1 MSPTVVREHAGRAES
16 QQRRPCSGIGAA
28 PGLSGVLDPPPRAR
42 LEELGGTSGQ
52 GSPVGLPAPPPGR
65 GRGAVRWPAAGRGG
79 SAGASPA
86 RPVPASRIA
95 VPRLPAGEWGAGPS
109 PACAP
114 NPGRT
119 WRPAAGALRIFP
131 HPTPLVRFVEGRE
144 TAAGVGAGACG
155 PFPRFVPSRL
165 SDLGP
170 GGRAGAGRPVGAVV
184 SPGDPRKWLACRR
197 RGECSALESVL
208 AGVLPLGSVAG
219 PAKGTQLGFPGA
231 PEAVP
236 SAGRSRLAG
245 PMTTACPRRPR
256 GGGDGAFPF
265 WNCFSSFHF
274 PRIFLCSTLSM

>member
-1 MSPTVVREHAGRAES
+1 M
-16 QQRRPCSGIGAA
+16 
-28 PGLSGVLDPPPRAR
+28 SGVLDPPPRAR

-52 GSPVGLPAPPPGR
+52 GSPAGLPAPAAGEGSRGGAVARSGPGWERRGLPREACPGEPHCRAEAARGRMGR
-65 GRGAVRWPAAGRGG
+65 GPQPGVRPEPRPDLAAGCGR
-79 SAGASPA
+79 AADFPA
-86 RPVPASRIA
+86 
-95 VPRLPAGEWGAGPS
+95 
-109 PACAP
+109 
-114 NPGRT
+114 
-119 WRPAAGALRIFP
+119 P

-144 TAAGVGAGACG
+144 TAAGIGAGACG

-197 RGECSALESVL
+197 RGECSALESVV

-219 PAKGTQLGFPGA
+219 PAKGTQLGLPGA

-236 SAGRSRLAG
+236 SAGRSRLAA